1 MGRKHP
7 LRTLNIDHHQARAGI
22 DASIMPSAETPEA
35 WEDQKNSPAYRV
47 NRNHPIAAIRKD
59 AVADAAE

>member
-1 MGRKHP
+1 
-7 LRTLNIDHHQARAGI
+7 
-22 DASIMPSAETPEA
+22 MPSAETPEA
-35 WEDQKNSPAYRV
+35 WEDQKNSPDYRV

>member
-7 LRTLNIDHHQARAGI
+7 LRTLNIDHHQARAESMHQLCLARKRRKHGKFRFGL
-22 DASIMPSAETPEA
+22 PGQPE
-35 WEDQKNSPAYRV
+35 P
-47 NRNHPIAAIRKD
+47 PIAAIRKD